1 MRIRFKIISFFALA
15 FIIAACN
22 NSGSGQQL
30 QQVDAKTFSEK
41 IHEQNNPV
49 ILDVRT
55 PQEFGGGY
63 IAGAINID
71 YNSLEFSQK
80 VNKLDK
86 DETVFVYCL
95 SGGRSSSAA
104 NDMRRNGFKNVVEL
118 KGGILKWNAAGLD
131 VAAGSGDAKT
141 SMSVDDFKKMVTA
154 DVPVLVDF
162 YAPWCAPC
170 RKMSPMLEELSKE
183 NEGKIKVLKINIDE
197 HKQLAE
203 EMGVTEIPIF
213 TVYKNGNETARV
225 KGLQTKEELLKILF

>member
-1 MRIRFKIISFFALA
+1 MRNRFNIISFFAFA

-55 PQEFGGGY
+55 PQEFEGGY

-71 YNSLEFSQK
+71 YNSNEFSHK

-86 DETVFVYCL
+86 DEAVFVYCL

-104 NDMRRNGFKNVVEL
+104 NEMRRNGFKNVVEL

-131 VAAGSGDAKT
+131 VTAGSGVAKT

-183 NEGKIKVLKINIDE
+183 NEGKIKVVKINIDE
-197 HKQLAE
+197 HKQLAQD
-203 EMGVTEIPIF
+203 MGVTEIPIF
-213 TVYKNGNETARV
+213 TVYKNGNEIARV